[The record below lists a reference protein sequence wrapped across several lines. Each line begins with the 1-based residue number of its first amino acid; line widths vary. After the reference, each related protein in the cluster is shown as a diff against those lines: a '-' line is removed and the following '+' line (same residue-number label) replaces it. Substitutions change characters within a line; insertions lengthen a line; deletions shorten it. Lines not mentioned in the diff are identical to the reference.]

1 MLARLNELVVAT
13 SMGVGA
19 PRVQVEAVVS
29 GITEIGSEGRWDALV
44 KGWG

>member
-1 MLARLNELVVAT
+1 MLPRLNKLVVAT

-19 PRVQVEAVVS
+19 PAQVEAVVS
-29 GITEIGSEGRWDALV
+29 GITEIGSEGRWDAPV